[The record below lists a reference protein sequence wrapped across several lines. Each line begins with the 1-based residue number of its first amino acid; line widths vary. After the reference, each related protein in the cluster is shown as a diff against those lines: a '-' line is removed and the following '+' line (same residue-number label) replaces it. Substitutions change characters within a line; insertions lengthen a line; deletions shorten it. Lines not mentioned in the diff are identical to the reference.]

1 MKDTS
6 ETIQSRR
13 RHEVWITRD
22 SGSVDE
28 LDRLCGRETDIEDWP
43 CASEIQQK
51 TPIYDAAAVSGL
63 SGEDQLELLAEWA
76 TVFRSGPGIVVIRGA
91 IPDAAVID
99 RSTELFSQIIRDEK
113 NVSARGDYFAAP
125 GANDR
130 VWNSLQKHCLAD
142 PASFAD
148 YFSFPVTDLACRAWL
163 GPGYQITAQVHRV
176 NPGGKAQDAHRDYHL
191 GFMTPERQELY
202 PGHVQRLS
210 PMLTLQGAIA
220 HIDMPV
226 ESGPTLYL
234 PYSHMF
240 FEGYVAFERPEFQDY
255 FFANCA
261 QLPMKKGDAVF
272 FNPAVMH
279 GAGTNRTEDM
289 YRMVNL
295 LQVSSPMGRT
305 MESIDRTAMVKALYP
320 VIRDGRWDRDQ
331 AGRIVAASAE
341 GYAFPTNLDT
351 DPAVGGM
358 SPKTQGDLM
367 NEALAEGMA
376 PDNFF
381 ALMESLDARRRP

>member
-1 MKDTS
+1 MKDTG
-6 ETIQSRR
+6 ETIQPKRR
-13 RHEVWITRD
+13 DQVWITRD
-22 SGSVDE
+22 AGSVDG
-28 LDRLCGRETDIEDWP
+28 LKRLCDRDTPAEDWP
-43 CASEIQQK
+43 LATEIRQN
-51 TPIYDAAAVSGL
+51 TPVYDAAAITAIE
-63 SGEDQLELLAEWA
+63 GEAQRELLAEWA
-76 TVFRSGPGIVVIRGA
+76 TAFNTGPGVIVIRGA

-99 RSTELFSQIIRDEK
+99 RSTELFSRIILDEK
-113 NVSARGDYFAAP
+113 NVTARGDYFAAP

-130 VWNSLQKHCLAD
+130 VWNSLQKHCLAA
-142 PASFAD
+142 PESFAD
-148 YFSFPVTDLACRAWL
+148 YFSYPAIDLACRAWL

-191 GFMTPERQELY
+191 GFMTPERQEMY
-202 PGHVQRLS
+202 PGHVQLLS

-220 HIDMPV
+220 HVDMPV

-234 PYSHMF
+234 PYSQMF

-255 FFANCA
+255 FFANCT
-261 QLPMKKGDAVF
+261 QLAMSKGDAVF

-279 GAGTNRTEDM
+279 GSGTNRTKDLH
-289 YRMVNL
+289 RMVNL

-320 VIRDGRWDRDQ
+320 VMADGRWDRDQ
-331 AGRIVAASAE
+331 TRRIVAASAE

-358 SPKTQGDLM
+358 SPKTQADLM
-367 NEALAEGMA
+367 NEALESGTTPA
-376 PDNFF
+376 DFF
-381 ALMESLDARRRP
+381 ALMESLDTRRRA